1 MNNKEFIDT
10 LLVCGKLEGVQEY
23 KIKELEKAKINIKEI
38 YTQIN
43 KIAIPNNVS
52 DEQNRDMLFNI
63 INTIVNIS
71 EEHVYEGDFMDVF
84 HNILEIYK
92 LKYYRTFSRRNMAL
106 IKGFQS
112 FNTYMPYRLDKNLRE
127 YRIIKVSKAQPYH
140 NKSIDIISY
149 KDIISVNK
157 KEYLAYI
164 INQDTEYGIEAKEDS
179 LIPDLV
185 DIVLKEDYDVIFIPY
200 IRDTDRTKEEIQKYI
215 DNPNIDN
222 ETFFKILRILIIGQ
236 SSLIPV
242 RILKYLDIIL
252 LSKKDY
258 KKKIYDIMQMWE
270 LEEVENEIIKMV
282 NELKE

>member
-23 KIKELEKAKINIKEI
+23 KIKELEKAKINIKEV

-52 DEQNRDMLFNI
+52 DEQNRNMLFNI

-106 IKGFQS
+106 IKGFQL
-112 FNTYMPYRLDKNLRE
+112 FNTYMPYRLDKNLSE

-164 INQDTEYGIEAKEDS
+164 INKGTEYGIEVKEDS

-215 DNPNIDN
+215 DNPDIDN

-242 RILKYLDIIL
+242 RMLKHLDRIL
-252 LSKKDY
+252 LNKKDF
-258 KKKIYDIMQMWE
+258 KKKIYDIMRMWE

-282 NELKE
+282 NELEE